1 MLGWQIHFFGQ
12 LKHTHIGHRIL
23 DFLGFQEGFS
33 SVVSDGSAVY
43 ADVSGSLSDSVGSV
57 TVAAVSVS
65 SIAGSADTA
74 SVSTSSPG
82 ESSDLVA
89 ATSSFLRAAASA
101 AGVPAACKPLVMP
114 V

>member
-33 SVVSDGSAVY
+33 SVVSDGSAVC

-57 TVAAVSVS
+57 TVVAVSVS
-65 SIAGSADTA
+65 SVEPSAD
-74 SVSTSSPG
+74 SVIQDAHISFSTLPKSPTNRLDG
-82 ESSDLVA
+82 DS
-89 ATSSFLRAAASA
+89 SA
-101 AGVPAACKPLVMP
+101 ADSAGTMP
-114 V
+114 VLGA